1 MNRDIARALLSIAA
15 VRFTPRQPVTFKSGI
30 VSPVYVD
37 NRRLPFH
44 PAQWQTIITGFQH
57 LIDRQQLTYD
67 IIAGVAV
74 GGVPHSSALAYS
86 LNQPSVFVRKA
97 AKSHGT
103 GQRVEGGDVQNKK
116 VLLIEDL
123 VTTGS
128 SSLDGVEALREAGAT
143 VSDVL
148 AIVSYGFDEA
158 VRNFTEAHVRL
169 HTLTDFDT
177 LLTEAQAQTHFDD
190 HDAAR
195 IRAWFADPHNWQKR
209 QNSS

>member
-1 MNRDIARALLSIAA
+1 MTRTVARALLDIAA

-37 NRRLPFH
+37 NRRLPYH
-44 PAQWQTIITGFQH
+44 PAAWQTIITGFQH
-57 LIDRQQLTYD
+57 LIQQQSIAHD
-67 IIAGVAV
+67 VIAGVAV
-74 GGVPHSSALAYS
+74 GGVPHSSALAYA

-103 GQRVEGGDVQNKK
+103 GQRVEGGDVQHKTI
-116 VLLIEDL
+116 LLIEDL
-123 VTTGS
+123 VTTGG
-128 SSLDGVEALREAGAT
+128 SSLDGVQALREAGAA

-158 VRNFTEAHVRL
+158 VRNFAGADVTL

-177 LLTEAQAQTHFDD
+177 LLEEALARNLFNNQ
-190 HDAAR
+190 DAEL